1 MSSPRLTAIKERLA
15 QSSGSLNQEDLDW
28 LVKRVEEL
36 ESENDWLKKELRYLE
51 YQGETEL

>member
-1 MSSPRLTAIKERLA
+1 MGSEKLTAIKERLA

-28 LVKRVEEL
+28 LVIRVEEL